1 MHTICLSLEFC
12 DSRLFCTAVM
22 MRDKLV
28 KASFPASLGK
38 ALAVRTHHRSR
49 SQELMCCKLK
59 PETFQLK
66 VCLLRST
73 CCDRRN
79 EMEKAPAAICLGQF
93 PHVYKY
99 PRLAQ
104 QRLLNFS
111 TGARRW
117 FDMYIVLHSPFI
129 SVWVVIL
136 ILIRIFF
143 QTKQNVL

>member
-79 EMEKAPAAICLGQF
+79 EMEKAPAALCLGSISTHLQISTF
-93 PHVYKY
+93 GTTAT
-99 PRLAQ
+99 AQ
-104 QRLLNFS
+104 LLNRS
-111 TGARRW
+111 TTGVRHI
-117 FDMYIVLHSPFI
+117 DS
-129 SVWVVIL
+129 
-136 ILIRIFF
+136 IREDL
-143 QTKQNVL
+143 N